1 MYTPVSNEI
10 RKLATSMMIEGTSP
24 QEAMKA
30 LLDALKNPNE
40 LKDLIKQQQS
50 GEGIKDAG
58 LRGPALMAAIGLIG
72 LMAMA
77 PAKAEG
83 FVDQMA
89 KVKKNIEDTRGD
101 RGKPASGTFKL
112 HGKIYMIQ
120 SERDGKILQDIAKL
134 DRSMGSE
141 ATEQGRAEMTQ
152 SLADLAGIPS
162 K

>member
-1 MYTPVSNEI
+1 MYTPVSNEV
-10 RKLATSMMIEGTSP
+10 RKIATSMMVEGTSP

-30 LLDALKNPNE
+30 LMEALKNPGQ
-40 LKDLIKQQQS
+40 LKEMLKQP
-50 GEGIKDAG
+50 GEMKDAG
-58 LRGPALMAAIGLIG
+58 MRGPALMAALVLLGLTA
-72 LMAMA
+72 LA
-77 PAKAEG
+77 PVKAAE